1 MQAQVITRN
10 NLGDGFAIDPA
21 TKTVSVAKRTD
32 LGTFKF
38 KFK

>member
-1 MQAQVITRN
+1 MQTQVVTRN
-10 NLGDGFAIDPA
+10 NLGEGVVIDPA